1 MKIKWLG
8 WASFQ
13 IETGGKIIYL
23 DPFFA
28 EYDKLADL
36 ILVSHG
42 HADHC
47 DLDKIGKIRTKDTVV
62 LTSKE
67 NSSNV
72 FGVGLSSGDV
82 YDFGD
87 IRISAFDAYNIIRM
101 RAPGVP
107 FHPKGFGLGFLI
119 ESGGKRIYFAGDTEF
134 VPEMFKVGR
143 IDVLLLPIGGKFVM
157 DVKEAVLAVK
167 ELCPEVVIPMHYGVV
182 DVVAGGNRMHIELE
196 VDIEEFVKGVGKN
209 SDVRVLKHGEVLS
222 F

>member
-23 DPFFA
+23 DPFFG

-36 ILVSHG
+36 ILISHG

-47 DLDKIGKIRTKDTVV
+47 DLDKIEKIRKKDTVV

-72 FGVGLSSGDV
+72 FVS
-82 YDFGD
+82 
-87 IRISAFDAYNIIRM
+87 
-101 RAPGVP
+101 
-107 FHPKGFGLGFLI
+107 
-119 ESGGKRIYFAGDTEF
+119 
-134 VPEMFKVGR
+134 EMFKVGK
-143 IDVLLLPIGGKFVM
+143 IDVLFLPIGGKFVM
-157 DVKEAVLAVK
+157 DVKEAVLTVK
-167 ELCPEVVIPMHYGVV
+167 ELSPEAVVPMHYGVV
-182 DVVAGGNRMHIELE
+182 DVVSGGNLMHIELE

-209 SDVRVLKHGEVLS
+209 SDVRVLKHGEVLR